1 MVFADWRVLRLV
13 ATTSGVLAWDRP
25 CPRPRVCFVLDGLPC
40 EELAAV
46 FCCLAGDPKSKLS
59 TSLVDTVISGIS
71 VNSRAP
77 IQQSILRLRN
87 KEKS

>member
-13 ATTSGVLAWDRP
+13 ATAGGVLAWDRP
-25 CPRPRVCFVLDGLPC
+25 LPRPLVCLILDGLPC

-59 TSLVDTVISGIS
+59 TSLVDTVKSGIS

-77 IQQSILRLRN
+77 IQQTIHRFKN